1 MSVIK
6 LKAKSNA
13 TLGDD
18 KHDSGR
24 LFQKSGSFS
33 DNEKLNFAKSCNIIR
48 QPINFSSPR
57 GKQMK
62 MDLLSSSQEEGEDQG
77 SGLQDKLDT
86 IKQEDEGMS
95 SDEPEDDEEEKE
107 DSTSGE
113 EDDSSI
119 DADMQG
125 DDFETE
131 DQIYQRI
138 LANQEEAKTEEVQN
152 NQKEEN
158 ISSLVDK
165 NMVNLLKACSMLK
178 RPPQEDIDKKS
189 VNFGPKTRQKLL
201 ILDMDETMIHSK
213 FYKVNQNEMN
223 DPDVFSPGLRPD

>member
-1 MSVIK
+1 MVQATIQDATAGVTDDSYDIIKKPRTMYSNKILRQVAGVTDLKKRKESLSMSVIK

-138 LANQEEAKTEEVQN
+138 LAN
-152 NQKEEN
+152 
-158 ISSLVDK
+158 
-165 NMVNLLKACSMLK
+165 
-178 RPPQEDIDKKS
+178 
-189 VNFGPKTRQKLL
+189 
-201 ILDMDETMIHSK
+201 
-213 FYKVNQNEMN
+213 
-223 DPDVFSPGLRPD
+223 